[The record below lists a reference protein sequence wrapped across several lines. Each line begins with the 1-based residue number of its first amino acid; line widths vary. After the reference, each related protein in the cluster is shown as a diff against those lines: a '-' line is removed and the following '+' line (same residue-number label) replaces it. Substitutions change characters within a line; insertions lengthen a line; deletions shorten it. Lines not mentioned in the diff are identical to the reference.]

1 MTLKVV
7 EFKKV
12 TEEEPRFPDA
22 DALAELQ
29 ESGLEGVVVITLK
42 KNGHISH
49 YIDGLSDFETYGL
62 LDVVKHTMITNGNM
76 FDADNS

>member
-1 MTLKVV
+1 MGLTVV
-7 EFKKV
+7 EFKKPA
-12 TEEEPRFPDA
+12 EEEPRFPDA
-22 DALAELQ
+22 DQMAELQ
-29 ESGLEGVVVITLK
+29 ESGLEGVIIITVK

-62 LDVVKHTMITNGNM
+62 LDVVKQTMITNGNM